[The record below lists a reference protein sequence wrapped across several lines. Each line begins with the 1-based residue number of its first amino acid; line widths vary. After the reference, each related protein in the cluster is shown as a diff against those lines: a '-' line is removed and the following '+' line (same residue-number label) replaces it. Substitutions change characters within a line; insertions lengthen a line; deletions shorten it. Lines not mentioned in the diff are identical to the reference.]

1 MSLDKLS
8 LGKELRDLRENLNI
22 TIEEV
27 SFLADINEKT
37 IYRIEYGKNNIT
49 KNTLDKLSKAYKI
62 DLLPIYNKYIKNPKV
77 ILNNLVLNS
86 KNILNIDDM
95 NALEINIEY
104 LKSLNLKEYNSYEV
118 HFIKHYII
126 LLTSTVIDVK
136 YNDREKAVKQLM
148 YSIKSEIHDFKI
160 DSYKDFNYSP
170 IEKRLLMNLGV
181 LSNKFYNNKKSI
193 DMLEYLLPLV
203 KNHKDL
209 YPKLAFNLSSIYQT
223 KDEYTNSL
231 NFITK
236 GIDYSISNKNF
247 DSLSKL
253 FFRKFSAEINLNIDS
268 YKDSLRRAV
277 FMEEINKQDYIKNV
291 ILKVS
296 KDFYSVD
303 SGII

>member
-181 LSNKFYNNKKSI
+181 LSNKFYN
-193 DMLEYLLPLV
+193 
-203 KNHKDL
+203 
-209 YPKLAFNLSSIYQT
+209 
-223 KDEYTNSL
+223 
-231 NFITK
+231 
-236 GIDYSISNKNF
+236 
-247 DSLSKL
+247 
-253 FFRKFSAEINLNIDS
+253 
-268 YKDSLRRAV
+268 
-277 FMEEINKQDYIKNV
+277 
-291 ILKVS
+291 
-296 KDFYSVD
+296 
-303 SGII
+303 